1 VISRSPVIEA
11 PLPLALVSRFVG
23 AASQPCQPVDRDC
36 AGKRRDGMIAAAIS
50 SESERMGRYQ
60 IRRSGRARRLRITV
74 RPAGVEVVAPL
85 DARDAEI
92 AAFVQGN
99 QRWIETRLAAIRQ
112 RLAAHQGSSR
122 LADGARIPF
131 RGGWQRLRVFSG
143 SQTRSRVR
151 HAGDIWVELA
161 DRLPA
166 ALQESEVER
175 VLTGWLRRE
184 ARAEAKALVDRYG
197 PRHRLV
203 PRGLVIKAHR
213 TLWGSCTASDVINLN
228 WRLILAP
235 PAVLEYVVVHELCH
249 LRHRHHQPPFW
260 RLVAEL
266 LPDYGRQRR
275 WLRANGHLLT
285 LKPEPIAH
293 APEGRGAPDP

>member
-1 VISRSPVIEA
+1 
-11 PLPLALVSRFVG
+11 VS
-23 AASQPCQPVDRDC
+23 
-36 AGKRRDGMIAAAIS
+36 
-50 SESERMGRYQ
+50 RYQ

-85 DARDAEI
+85 GMRDAEI
-92 AAFVQGN
+92 AAFVEGN
-99 QRWIETRLAAIRQ
+99 QRWIEAKLEAIRQ
-112 RLAAHQGSSR
+112 RLAAHAGSNR
-122 LADGARIPF
+122 LVDGARIPF
-131 RGGWQRLRVFSG
+131 RGGWQRLRVTG
-143 SQTRSRVR
+143 GGRSRPLVR
-151 HAGDIWVELA
+151 HDGDIRVELP

-184 ARAEAKALVDRYG
+184 ARAEAKTLIQRFG
-197 PRHRLV
+197 PRHGLM

-213 TLWGSCTASDVINLN
+213 TLWGSCTVRDVVNLN

-260 RLVAEL
+260 RLVAEI
-266 LPDYGRQRR
+266 LPDYGQQRR

-285 LKPEPIAH
+285 LKPEPMANPAQGREAH
-293 APEGRGAPDP
+293 DA